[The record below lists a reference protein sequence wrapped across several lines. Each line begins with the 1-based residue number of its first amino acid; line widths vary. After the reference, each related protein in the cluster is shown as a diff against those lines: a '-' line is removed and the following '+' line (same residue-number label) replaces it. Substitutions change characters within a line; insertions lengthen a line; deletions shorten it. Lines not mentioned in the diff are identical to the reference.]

1 MHFFTLF
8 QQTKA
13 KKFGIIDIN
22 RKERGSG
29 HMYVHIGQDFIVPIR
44 SIVCIFDM
52 DTATWSRHTR
62 ALVQRLA
69 KEGRTVEL
77 FDDLPRA
84 GVLCA
89 SELGEHL
96 YLSGLSSVTL
106 QRLAEQGMAA
116 LCPQGAGSFSG
127 AKNNN
132 AKDSEKQL

>member
-1 MHFFTLF
+1 MYTLGRISLF
-8 QQTKA
+8 R
-13 KKFGIIDIN
+13 FGAL
-22 RKERGSG
+22 
-29 HMYVHIGQDFIVPIR
+29 YVF
-44 SIVCIFDM
+44 FDM

-106 QRLAEQGMAA
+106 QRRAEQGMAA